1 MFTPRNGVPF
11 NQKLGMQ
18 DNSVQ
23 RAVAQAI
30 GDPIHKPLIFTF
42 SAKGD
47 TNEAYP
53 VAGGNLTN
61 KFGAE
66 MLDPRSKYATFNTP
80 YAQLFNS
87 LGNEMMV
94 QRLETPDGKTA
105 TARAE
110 MEVIKTEVDI
120 YEKDGSGDVVIG
132 SDGNPKVASKRE
144 GLKIIHRIVPIE
156 EAKGGF
162 GQGKKYDGSVTG
174 TSGETSKVYPLYDV
188 VAPYYGEAANG
199 FGWTIEVLHSESS
212 SPVESDMQES
222 VGSRIYRFEAFE
234 QLEAGAKPV
243 NWPMLNGG
251 REFKFALKEGA
262 YYNDL
267 RLDLDYRELLP
278 GAYRNMTPQI
288 GMLPEDGIFKDF
300 HFYHDHFEEVV
311 ELMKTHGTDGA
322 LPMPED
328 IYMVDIF
335 GGVNVH
341 GQPYDGIV
349 VNPSDATKV
358 ANYSAN
364 TVHYMQG
371 GSDGTISNEVY
382 DTLVRQ
388 EMTVFG
394 WGKVKYDNELKYGL
408 GILYDSGFSFDTK
421 EKLVNFILNQKST
434 FLVLSTH
441 LHGKHNDEQEEEA
454 AKVAVASMLS
464 IAPESIYYGTGSGAR
479 AMLVSQAYK
488 LNNSTY
494 KPLVPL
500 TYTLARLLSNYAGSK
515 DPRFNP
521 TKGFSRGE
529 HTIITE
535 GTDLNLTYKPMS
547 TYSTDWDLGVIA
559 ARSFDYHR
567 FFLPAISTAFKDGR
581 SVLRNGLFTFAMSW
595 IERVSNQVWA
605 ECSGESTLSDS
616 QYAKLVEDKIIAKIQ
631 GRLDNIATIRPHVY
645 FTEEDKRNGNTA
657 TVDLYAEGQPLKTQ
671 HKTTIKVSRPSEE

>member
-1 MFTPRNGVPF
+1 MFTPRNGVPY
-11 NQKLGMQ
+11 NQKHGMQ
-18 DNSVQ
+18 DNSVSA
-23 RAVAQAI
+23 AVAEAI

-47 TNEAYP
+47 TKEAYP
-53 VAGGNLTN
+53 VAAGNLIR

-66 MLDPRSKYATFNTP
+66 MLNPRSKYATFNTP

-94 QRLETPDGKTA
+94 QRLETVDGETA
-105 TARAE
+105 TARAIV
-110 MEVIKTEVDI
+110 EVIKTSVDI
-120 YEKDGSGDVVIG
+120 YEKDGFGDIVIG
-132 SDGNPKVASKRE
+132 SDGNPKVASQRE
-144 GLKIIHRIVPIE
+144 GLKLIHKIVPID

-162 GQGKKYDGSVTG
+162 GQGKSYDGVITG
-174 TSGETSKVYPLYDV
+174 TSGETSRIYPLYDV
-188 VAPYYGEAANG
+188 VAPYYGEAADG
-199 FGWTIEVLHSESS
+199 YGWTIEVLHSNSS
-212 SPVESDMQES
+212 SAVEADMQTE

-234 QLEAGAKPV
+234 QLEEGAAPT
-243 NWPMLNGG
+243 NWPTLAGG
-251 REFKFALKEGA
+251 KEFKFALKEGA
-262 YYNDL
+262 YYDDL
-267 RLDLDYRELLP
+267 RLDLDYRDLLP

-288 GMLPEDGIFKDF
+288 GMLPEDGIFRDF
-300 HFYHDHFEEVV
+300 HYYHDNHD
-311 ELMKTHGTDGA
+311 LIAGMMIALGADGA
-322 LPMPED
+322 YPMPTD
-328 IYMVDIF
+328 TNMIDLF
-335 GGVNVH
+335 AGVNLH

-349 VNPSDATKV
+349 VNPSDATGV
-358 ANYSAN
+358 SNYTANS
-364 TVHYMQG
+364 VHYMTG
-371 GSDGTISNEVY
+371 GNDGTMTNEVF
-382 DTLVRQ
+382 DELVRQ
-388 EMTVFG
+388 QMTVFG
-394 WGKVKYDNELKYGL
+394 SGLVKYDNELKYGL
-408 GILYDSGFSFDTK
+408 GILYDTGFSFDTK

-441 LHGKHNDEQEEEA
+441 LAGKHNDEQEEEA
-454 AKVAVASMLS
+454 AKVAVAAMLS
-464 IAPESIYYGTGSGAR
+464 IAPESVYYGTGAGAR
-479 AMLVSQAYK
+479 AMLVSQAYQ

-494 KPLVPL
+494 KELVPL
-500 TYTLARLLSNYAGSK
+500 TYTIARLLSNYAGAK

-535 GTDLNLTYKPMS
+535 GTNLNLTFKPMS

-559 ARSFDYHR
+559 ARNFDYHR
-567 FFLPAISTAFKDGR
+567 YFLPAISTAFADGR

-605 ECSGESTLSDS
+605 ETSGESTLSDS

-631 GRLDNIATIRPHVY
+631 GRLDTIATITPHVY

-671 HKTTIKVSRPSEE
+671 HKTTIKVSRPTEE